1 MLMTNRQRELF
12 KTKVLN
18 FVYFSG
24 KLVTVADAKKKL
36 KRSFGFTQKILEELY
51 KEKAIKK
58 KKLADRTFYY
68 YGKRGTFS

>member
-18 FVYFSG
+18 FVYISN
-24 KLVTVADAKKKL
+24 KPITVADARDKL

-51 KEKAIKK
+51 REKAINK

-68 YGKRGTFS
+68 YGNRRIFL